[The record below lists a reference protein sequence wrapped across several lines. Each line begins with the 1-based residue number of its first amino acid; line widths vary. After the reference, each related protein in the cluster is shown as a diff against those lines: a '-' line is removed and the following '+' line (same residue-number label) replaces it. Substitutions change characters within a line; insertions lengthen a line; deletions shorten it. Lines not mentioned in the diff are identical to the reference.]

1 MIISAALTTPCS
13 DFHAPM
19 VVLLHHAAIAL
30 LLMLSMAPLQAD
42 VWIWPFGAASRHAAF
57 SGLFPLLLQLF
68 ENPS

>member
-57 SGLFPLLLQLF
+57 SGLFPLLLRLF
-68 ENPS
+68 